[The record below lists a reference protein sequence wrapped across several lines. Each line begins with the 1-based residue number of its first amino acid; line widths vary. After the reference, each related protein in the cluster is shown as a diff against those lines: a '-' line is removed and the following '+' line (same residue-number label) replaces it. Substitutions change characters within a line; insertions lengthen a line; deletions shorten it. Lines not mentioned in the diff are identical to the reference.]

1 MICFVSLFAIID
13 DYNNYLSSNETRFV
27 EGIEHNSQKPIEYFW
42 YHNPKTHGKT
52 RVGYANWLSYRGSLP
67 KHWYHNNVWDL
78 TYSDLGCAI
87 YDLSETLKLHPKN
100 LSIRS
105 LETGLNIPM
114 ILGFNALK
122 LTETA
127 LVFGSKHFEDMTN
140 SNSETSIGKRCNLNE
155 FAIKLYSKTKESYLT
170 EEFLRYEVKVKKMN
184 YLKRANIRNL
194 EDLLDKNNLLYLKKI
209 LIENL
214 EKIVFFDNSVPISEL
229 KPSERA
235 IYMNWQSEF
244 YRKELFEADSRHRK
258 FNYQKQKFEEIIE
271 KHGKHKIKPTLINQ
285 VSDKWNNLLES

>member
-1 MICFVSLFAIID
+1 MICYTSLFAIIQ
-13 DYNNYLSSNETRFV
+13 DYKEYLSSNEV
-27 EGIEHNSQKPIEYFW
+27 DYIEGIAHQSKKPLEYFW
-42 YHNPKTHGKT
+42 HYNKNTHGET
-52 RVGYANWLSYRGSLP
+52 RIGYNQWLSHKVSLA
-67 KHWYHNNVWDL
+67 KHFYHNNYWDL

-87 YDLSETLKLHPKN
+87 YDLADSLKLRPNELK
-100 LSIRS
+100 IRS
-105 LETGLNIPM
+105 IEMGLNLPM
-114 ILGFNALK
+114 TLDFDALK

-170 EEFLRYEVKVKKMN
+170 EELLRYEVKVKKMN

-214 EKIVFFDNSVPISEL
+214 EK
-229 KPSERA
+229 
-235 IYMNWQSEF
+235 
-244 YRKELFEADSRHRK
+244 
-258 FNYQKQKFEEIIE
+258 
-271 KHGKHKIKPTLINQ
+271 
-285 VSDKWNNLLES
+285 

>member
-13 DYNNYLSSNETRFV
+13 DYNDYLSSNETRFV
-27 EGIEHNSQKPIEYFW
+27 EGIVHNSQKPIEYFW
-42 YHNPKTHGKT
+42 YYNPKTHGKT
-52 RVGYANWLSYRGSLP
+52 RVGYSNWVNYKGSLA

-114 ILGFNALK
+114 ILDFKALK

-170 EEFLRYEVKVKKMN
+170 EELLRYEVKVKKMN

-229 KPSERA
+229 KPSERE

-244 YRKELFEADSRHRK
+244 YRKELFEADLRHRK

-285 VSDKWNNLLES
+285 VSERFDYLLES